1 MKSLWSQSYSL
12 LMEAQTE
19 NAFQILDQRVFYG
32 CNIPK
37 QCKFDTIS
45 IYAADNID
53 LKEEILFGINKSD
66 LFLTLAT
73 RSNHFQNKPQPEQK
87 SRDVSK
93 KNIFT
98 KIKIS
103 FIEVNFLLQRRI
115 LKFFSILKEFPYLKE
130 RQ

>member
-1 MKSLWSQSYSL
+1 
-12 LMEAQTE
+12 MEAQTE

-45 IYAADNID
+45 IYAADNTD
-53 LKEEILFGINKSD
+53 LKEEILFGINKSN

-93 KNIFT
+93 KIFLP
-98 KIKIS
+98 K
-103 FIEVNFLLQRRI
+103 LRYHL
-115 LKFFSILKEFPYLKE
+115 
-130 RQ
+130 